1 MDKNLGLGKG
11 LSALMGD
18 DLPVLNPT
26 ENQSLPTQVLD
37 RIVTVL
43 LDSLV
48 PSPFQPRR
56 DFNESA
62 LNDLVES
69 IREKGVLQPLLVRP
83 DPKRKDGYEI
93 IAGERRFRASKK
105 AGLQEV
111 PVIIKQFDDKTALE
125 VALIENLQRED
136 LNEIEEAEAYRRLL
150 KEFNYT
156 QEELSRVVGKSRSY
170 VTNMM
175 RLLELPKSVQK
186 MLINKQMTA
195 GHARSLL
202 TVENPE
208 KVAKEVIK
216 KGLSVRETER
226 LVAAPKRKEKIEKHQ
241 KDTDVAALEK
251 DLSQMLGAQVSIK
264 WNGTKG
270 SMTIHY
276 DSLGKLDS
284 ILQKLT
290 QTV

>member
-18 DLPVLNPT
+18 DV
-26 ENQSLPTQVLD
+26 VALD
-37 RIVTVL
+37 TNVEETPAVL
-43 LDSLV
+43 LDKIVMVMLDALV

-56 DFNESA
+56 VFDESA

-83 DPKRKDGYEI
+83 NSKRKGGYEI
-93 IAGERRFRASKK
+93 IAGERRFRASQK
-105 AGLQEV
+105 AGLTQV
-111 PVIIKQFDDKTALE
+111 PVIVKDFDDKAALE

-136 LNEIEEAEAYRRLL
+136 LNAIEEAEAYVRLL
-150 KEFNYT
+150 NEFKYT

-175 RLLELPKSVQK
+175 RLLSLPESVK
-186 MLINKQMTA
+186 KLLIEKQMTV

-202 TVENPE
+202 TAKNPE
-208 KVAKEVIK
+208 KLAKEIVK
-216 KGLSVRETER
+216 KGLSVRETEK
-226 LVAAPKRKEKIEKHQ
+226 LVAEPKVKENPTKST
-241 KDTDVAALEK
+241 KDTDVLALEN
-251 DLSQMLGAQVSIK
+251 DLSKMLGAQVSIK
-264 WNGTKG
+264 WNGRKG

-276 DSLGKLDS
+276 DSLGKLDA

-290 QTV
+290 QSN